1 LSSRPGWTL
10 SRRQRPRA
18 RSKANSVISVTR
30 AWGPPRR
37 RGSLG
42 VGTGGADEVDLG
54 HQHPAAVLFAEQDH
68 PGHHGVEEGRAE
80 RARPAH

>member
-37 RGSLG
+37 RGSF
-42 VGTGGADEVDLG
+42 ADEVDLG

>member
-1 LSSRPGWTL
+1 MASVSLVYGFARSSASLSSRPGWTL

-42 VGTGGADEVDLG
+42 VGTGGADEV
-54 HQHPAAVLFAEQDH
+54 
-68 PGHHGVEEGRAE
+68 R
-80 RARPAH
+80 

>member
-42 VGTGGADEVDLG
+42 VGTGGADEV
-54 HQHPAAVLFAEQDH
+54 
-68 PGHHGVEEGRAE
+68 R
-80 RARPAH
+80 